1 MEIYTAFDSY
11 QKPYLVLKKH
21 FRVKKKRFGINY
33 YFKISIRLLY
43 SIFAE
48 NTCTMKKSLST
59 SLFFLCALLVN
70 SSAFSQVAI
79 GTTVIE
85 NGVQFKVESNN
96 SGVLIPRIALTSR
109 NVVAPIIATPPAGT
123 LVYNTTTAGTFPY
136 NVVPGFYYWD
146 GLEWRA
152 IADTK
157 INKTVKFRNNTTSIN
172 FSTAGGVYVDI
183 FNTVDWNEETTLF
196 QKINNTDL
204 RITETGLYE
213 VTCNLSLDCS
223 NIERYL
229 NLRLNING
237 VDTGE
242 NIRGIAPE
250 DSGSNGTFSV
260 HFTQYLVI
268 NTNDVLRLRSYRDGS
283 SATITFDANGTS
295 SLVVKRIR

>member
-1 MEIYTAFDSY
+1 
-11 QKPYLVLKKH
+11 
-21 FRVKKKRFGINY
+21 
-33 YFKISIRLLY
+33 
-43 SIFAE
+43 
-48 NTCTMKKSLST
+48 MKKSLST
-59 SLFFLCALLVN
+59 PLLFLCALLVN
-70 SSAFSQVAI
+70 SGAFSQVAI
-79 GTTVIE
+79 GTTIIE
-85 NGVQFKVESNN
+85 NGVQFKVESSN

-109 NVVAPIIATPPAGT
+109 NVVAPVTATPPAGT
-123 LVYNTTTAGTFPY
+123 LIYNTVTSGNFPY

-283 SATITFDANGTS
+283 SATISFDANGTS